1 MYLMYLLVITY
12 NKHIQRQMIKIKK
25 IKKEV
30 LSWDEPWN
38 SPTDCYKNCNAVS
51 YHEVWSF
58 EPTVAIQRTET
69 ENYLEELFTL

>member
-1 MYLMYLLVITY
+1 MNLEILPPIITRNY
-12 NKHIQRQMIKIKK
+12 
-25 IKKEV
+25 
-30 LSWDEPWN
+30 
-38 SPTDCYKNCNAVS
+38 CNAVS